1 MGNHSSGALL
11 AGRYGWQ
18 PTLFSKGDLL
28 LHPPLSRETMCPFWS
43 LCTLCSFTRMPCE
56 SYRRKLGSLLLC
68 SRDVFRALINSIV
81 LILNQRSSRPYSV
94 SDYVTWVR
102 SLQVGKTALAQRFLF
117 NRYDDNYTPTIE
129 DFHRKVYRI
138 RGVPYRLDILDTS
151 GIHPFPA
158 MRRLSFITGK
168 VSLYK
173 PHTRFKAAV
182 VRFNDTFLLA
192 WEDSVRTHWRSKAG
206 WPRQLISVCQM

>member
-1 MGNHSSGALL
+1 M
-11 AGRYGWQ
+11 
-18 PTLFSKGDLL
+18 
-28 LHPPLSRETMCPFWS
+28 
-43 LCTLCSFTRMPCE
+43 
-56 SYRRKLGSLLLC
+56 
-68 SRDVFRALINSIV
+68 
-81 LILNQRSSRPYSV
+81 LILNQRSNRPYSV
-94 SDYVTWVR
+94 SDYVTCVR

-168 VSLYK
+168 VSCRSSFYK

-192 WEDSVRTHWRSKAG
+192 WEGSVLTH
-206 WPRQLISVCQM
+206 